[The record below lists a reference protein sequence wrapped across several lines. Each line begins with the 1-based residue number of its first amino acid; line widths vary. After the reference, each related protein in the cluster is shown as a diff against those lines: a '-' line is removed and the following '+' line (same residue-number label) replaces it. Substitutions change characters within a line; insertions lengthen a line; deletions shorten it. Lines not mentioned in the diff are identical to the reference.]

1 MRPGYLSSHTVA
13 KLVSVSPSTVLT
25 WIDSGQLPAHRTPGG
40 HRRVAPSALVRF
52 LLDHKMPVPEDL
64 APVRRLLII
73 DDEAPFLS
81 TMTRLLRRHAPD
93 VAVATAEGAVD
104 GLLKVATFHP
114 DAVLLDAFMP
124 SIDGVQVCWELR
136 RSRETEHIMVIAVTG
151 HPSPDIEA
159 AFAEAGAVACLTKPL
174 DPALLLHTLGIQ
186 QLTEARP
193 S

>member
-40 HRRVAPSALVRF
+40 HRRVAPGALVRF
-52 LLDHKMPVPEDL
+52 LRDHKMPVPDDL
-64 APVRRLLII
+64 APVQRLLVI
-73 DDEAPFLS
+73 DDEAPFLN
-81 TMTRLLRRHAPD
+81 TMTRLLRRYAPGL
-93 VAVATAEGAVD
+93 AVATAEGAVD

-124 SIDGVQVCWELR
+124 SINGVEVCWRLR
-136 RSRETEHIMVIAVTG
+136 QSPETVHIMVIAVTG
-151 HPSPDIEA
+151 QPSPDVEA
-159 AFAEAGAVACLTKPL
+159 AFAEAGAVACLSKPV
-174 DPALLLHTLGIQ
+174 DAVSLLRVLGLE
-186 QLTEARP
+186 QLKEARQ